1 MEPIKRFSPE
11 QYDQALVSWSWL
23 DLAGK
28 TPRFASLFGDLF
40 LESPEGW
47 WYLDTIEGDLKQVWQ
62 TAAQMQAVL
71 NTPEGQDQYLLLGLA
86 EEAERR
92 GVRLAENEVYSLTP
106 PPVLGGELDAANV
119 SALDFV
125 VAVDLAGQIHDQV
138 RNLPPGTP
146 ISGITIS

>member
-11 QYDQALVSWSWL
+11 QYEQALDSWAWL

-28 TPRFASLFGDLF
+28 TPQFASLFGDLF

-47 WYLDTIEGDLKQVWQ
+47 WYLDTIEGGLEQVWQ
-62 TAAQMQAVL
+62 TGAQLQAAL
-71 NTPEGQDQYLLLGLA
+71 NTPEGRDQYLLLGLA
-86 EEAERR
+86 KEAERR
-92 GVRLAENEVYSLTP
+92 GVSLAENEVYSLTP
-106 PPVLGGELDAANV
+106 PPVLGGELDAANI

-138 RNLPPGTP
+138 RKLPPGTP
-146 ISGITIS
+146 ISGISIN

>member
-11 QYDQALVSWSWL
+11 QYEQALGSWSWL

-28 TPRFASLFGDLF
+28 TPQFASLFGDLF

-47 WYLDTIEGDLKQVWQ
+47 WYLDTIGGDLKQVWETGAEVQ
-62 TAAQMQAVL
+62 AAL
-71 NTPEGQDQYLLLGLA
+71 NTPEGQDTYLLLGLA
-86 EEAERR
+86 TEAERR
-92 GVRLAENEVYSLTP
+92 GVSLAENEVYSLTP

-146 ISGITIS
+146 ISGINIS

>member
-1 MEPIKRFSPE
+1 MEPIKRFSAVKYE
-11 QYDQALVSWSWL
+11 QALASWSWL

-28 TPRFASLFGDLF
+28 TPQFASLFGDLF

-47 WYLDTIEGDLKQVWQ
+47 WYLDTIEGGLKQVWQ
-62 TAAQMQAVL
+62 TGAEVQAAL

-86 EEAERR
+86 TEAKRR
-92 GVRLAENEVYSLTP
+92 GVSLAENEVYSLTP

-146 ISGITIS
+146 ITGINIS

>member
-11 QYDQALVSWSWL
+11 QYEQALDSWSWL

-28 TPRFASLFGDLF
+28 TPQFASLFGDLF

-47 WYLDTIEGDLKQVWQ
+47 WYLDTIEGGLEQVWQ
-62 TAAQMQAVL
+62 TGAQLQAAL
-71 NTPEGQDQYLLLGLA
+71 NTPEGRDQYLLLGLA
-86 EEAERR
+86 KEAERR
-92 GVRLAENEVYSLTP
+92 GVSLAENEVYSLTP

-138 RNLPPGTP
+138 RKLPPGTP
-146 ISGITIS
+146 ISGISIN